1 MGKKLKKISP
11 RIAVKKKSE
20 DDLTDLLDKS
30 IEANEKGSEINM
42 NAGSESIPDDPG
54 EISQLIEN
62 EMSILPAFSDYI
74 VNATN
79 SAPEDEVRNSDEYHK
94 ELETNLTKIKEDE
107 FQMATTKEEKLADNQ
122 DLFKIKDNDQL
133 FTYARRNMQFG
144 IKVKHVS
151 EIIRDFGNIN
161 ELNLMLPGCI
171 GSIIHRNKLIP
182 VFESTTLIEKTPG
195 NNVAVENDDPLLVL
209 VVIEGKHICFTMDHH
224 IELISGRE
232 EDAEV
237 KRYAKADD
245 QNPYIKKTLGYKES
259 NLFIVNLEEICK
271 DLHTYMPTQDVIDA
285 MVFEKDHQTKVFG
298 TSEQN
303 FIYCRI
309 NNFNFVVEISNV
321 VEIIEGY
328 AVTELYGS
336 NDFVRGLINLR
347 GQVICCLDISSQLG
361 CAKFIL
367 DERNKYIVLKNGQ
380 HDFALCVDE
389 VIGMR
394 KLDKNNFLTAS
405 SILGP
410 DISKFFSHVIEEGDH
425 TVLLLSTDNI
435 VNSDY
440 LNCYKIANKD

>member
-20 DDLTDLLDKS
+20 DDLADLLDKS
-30 IEANEKGSEINM
+30 IEANEKDSEINM

-79 SAPEDEVRNSDEYHK
+79 SAPEDEVRNSEEYHK

-232 EDAEV
+232 EDEEV

-435 VNSDY
+435 VNSDH

>member
-62 EMSILPAFSDYI
+62 EMSILPTFSDYI

-79 SAPEDEVRNSDEYHK
+79 SAPEDEVRNSEEYHK

-161 ELNLMLPGCI
+161 DLNLMLPGCI

-232 EDAEV
+232 EDEEV
-237 KRYAKADD
+237 KRYAKDDD